1 MGSII
6 SLSIS
11 YTDLCVWRRNKKKG
25 IIDITNDNY
34 IKMNDEETQN
44 EDNEKVFKS
53 KVR

>member
-11 YTDLCVWRRNKKKG
+11 YTDLCVWRRNKKQG
-25 IIDITNDNY
+25 IIDITNDNGY

-44 EDNEKVFKS
+44 EDNES
-53 KVR
+53 I